1 MGEICEENV
10 PFLGLDEFLD
20 EIAEI
25 HENILSYNEN
35 LDKIEDIQTKLMKGI
50 GWGQEARKN
59 LSNDLENV
67 SNHNK
72 AIEKTVKSKIKAG
85 YAQNLS
91 SECESIKQEKLTS
104 MAQLLMEAV
113 TKYKNMDIH
122 FKEKSKQKLVN
133 AIKIT
138 GVKLSEEEITDKIE
152 RDDIDSFITSSIIQE
167 TEEAKQQLGE
177 VKDRHEELKKLEEDI
192 MDLTELYNEMMEL
205 VQGQGGTIDRI
216 EEKINTTE
224 KDVHDTV
231 GLLETTRILYDKALE
246 KKKILAMIGAAIF
259 LILLII
265 IISASTSG
273 TTTEPTATTIGGIV
287 VADDTMKPTTSIPQA
302 CDPSQDPDCVG

>member
-1 MGEICEENV
+1 MGEINEENV
-10 PFLGLDEFLD
+10 PFLGLDEFLE
-20 EIAEI
+20 EITDV

-35 LDKIEDIQTKLMKGI
+35 LEKIEDIQTKLLKGI

-59 LSNDLENV
+59 LANDLDNV
-67 SNHNK
+67 IKHNK

-85 YAQNLS
+85 YAHSFS
-91 SECESIKQEKLTS
+91 SETEEKIKQEKLQST
-104 MAQLLMEAV
+104 ATLMMESV
-113 TKYKNMDIH
+113 MKYKNMDIH
-122 FKEKSKQKLVN
+122 FKDKSQRKLVN

-138 GVKLSEEEITDKIE
+138 GVKLSEEEIADKIE
-152 RDDIDSFITSSIIQE
+152 KGDIDSFITASIIQE

-192 MDLTELYNEMMEL
+192 MELAELYDEMFEL
-205 VQGQGGTIDRI
+205 VQSQGATITII
-216 EEKINTTE
+216 EEKIDQTATDIHE
-224 KDVHDTV
+224 TV
-231 GLLETTRILYDKALE
+231 GVLERAKEMYDRALT
-246 KKKILAMIGAAIF
+246 KKKLLAMIGAALL

-273 TTTEPTATTIGGIV
+273 STEEETTIIV
-287 VADDTMKPTTSIPQA
+287 VVDGTTNPTMSEPQA